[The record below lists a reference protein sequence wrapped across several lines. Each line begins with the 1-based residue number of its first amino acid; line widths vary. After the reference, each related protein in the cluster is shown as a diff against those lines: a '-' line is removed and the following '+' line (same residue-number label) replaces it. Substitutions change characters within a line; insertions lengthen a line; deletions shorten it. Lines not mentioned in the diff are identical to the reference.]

1 MTPIRSG
8 VITSGQ
14 KSSEIEGL
22 RAIAVAIVVIYHADL
37 FFRGGFIGVD
47 VFFVVSGFLLTGLLL
62 SDHEEQ
68 HASFR
73 RFYARRFRRLLP
85 VAGLVLSA
93 TLVASWLIMNP
104 VSFAT
109 VRTDGIWASLF
120 VANVHFVDVG
130 VDYMS
135 QNASPSPLQ
144 HWWSLAVEEQFY
156 FVWPVLVAIAW
167 RIGRKRAVLVTACL
181 IGVASFG
188 YSIYITARR
197 PVEAYFLLPTR
208 AFELAAGA
216 ILVTF
221 MSIRPIAGERVR
233 AAAGWLGLIGIF
245 VSALILTEETVFPG
259 WVYVVPTVCTVMV
272 LMSIGVLSG
281 PLKLLRWNAFQW
293 MGARSYS
300 LYLWH
305 WPLLVLYEVKYPNA
319 SALSR
324 FALLLVALW
333 LSALSYR
340 FFENPIRRNRRLS
353 ESPALSLLVGASAVV
368 IGIGFAQL
376 PATVSTA
383 NTYTPTTIE
392 RSTSTTISQQSP
404 MEILMQLNAEEV
416 PVIDAASLE
425 RRVPTNLTPSIIKAP
440 KDKPSVFSTDCLA
453 RYESTNVPPCLYGKM
468 DSTTG
473 VALFGDSHMGQWF
486 PGVEK
491 AAIENGWRLEVMTKM
506 GCPPVD
512 VSINTFKGKTYREC
526 DQWRENAIA
535 RIIASDT
542 KVVMLGSNKYD
553 SVSGKGLS
561 PRGTGWWGGLRR
573 VITRLQ
579 DAGKQVVLFSDIP
592 SMWYDKPQCLA
603 ENSDDVR
610 KCGRTRQQAVRSPRM
625 QTEKTI
631 AAELGISYVDVTR
644 WVCGTSFCPAI
655 IGSTMVYMD
664 TNHVSATFASTKSR
678 QLGLVVEDALLAH
691 SR

>member
-1 MTPIRSG
+1 

-47 VFFVVSGFLLTGLLL
+47 VFFVVSGFLITGLLL
-62 SDHEEQ
+62 SDHEEHQ
-68 HASFR
+68 ASFR

-85 VAGLVLSA
+85 VAGLVLSV

-104 VSFAT
+104 VSFAS

-120 VANVHFVDVG
+120 LANVHFVDVG

-135 QNASPSPLQ
+135 QAASPSPLQ

-156 FVWPVLVAIAW
+156 FVWPLVVAVAW
-167 RIGRKRAVLVTACL
+167 RIGRKRAVLITACL
-181 IGVASFG
+181 IGIGSFG
-188 YSIYITARR
+188 YSVYITPSR

-216 ILVTF
+216 VLVTF
-221 MSIRPIAGERVR
+221 MSIRPIAGTRVR
-233 AAAGWLGLIGIF
+233 ATAGWLGLVGIF
-245 VSALILTEETVFPG
+245 ASALVFTEETLFPG

-272 LMSIGVLSG
+272 LMSIGVPSG
-281 PLKLLRWNAFQW
+281 PLRLLKWNAFQW

-324 FALLLVALW
+324 GTLLVIALW

-353 ESPALSLLVGASAVV
+353 DSPALSLLVGASAVFV
-368 IGIGFAQL
+368 GIGFSQL
-376 PATVSTA
+376 PATVSTT
-383 NTYTPTTIE
+383 NTYTPSAVE
-392 RSTSTTISQQSP
+392 QSTSTTIFRQLP
-404 MEILMQLNAEEV
+404 LERLAQLNADEI
-416 PVIDAASLE
+416 PIIDASSIE
-425 RRVPTNLTPSIIKAP
+425 RRIPTNLTPSILKAP
-440 KDKPSVFSTDCLA
+440 KDKPSVFSTSCLA
-453 RYESTNVPPCLYGKM
+453 RYESTNVQPCVYGSKE
-468 DSTTG
+468 STTG

-486 PGVEK
+486 PGLEK
-491 AAIENGWRLEVMTKM
+491 AAIDNSWRLEVMTKM

-526 DQWRENAIA
+526 DQWRENAIE
-535 RIIASDT
+535 RIIASDI

-553 SVSGKGLS
+553 SVTGKGLS

-579 DAGKQVVLFSDIP
+579 EAGKQVVLFSDIP

-603 ENSDDVR
+603 ENTDDVR
-610 KCGRTRQQAVRSPRM
+610 KCGRTRQQAVRTARM
-625 QTEKTI
+625 DTEKTI
-631 AAELGISYVDVTR
+631 ATELNFSYVDVTR

-664 TNHVSATFASTKSR
+664 SNHVSATFALGKSQ
-678 QLGLVVEDALLAH
+678 QLGLVVEDALLAY

>member
-1 MTPIRSG
+1 M
-8 VITSGQ
+8 ITSGQ

-47 VFFVVSGFLLTGLLL
+47 VFFVVSGFLITGLLL
-62 SDHEEQ
+62 SDHEEHQ
-68 HASFR
+68 ASFR

-85 VAGLVLSA
+85 VAGLVLSV

-104 VSFAT
+104 VSFAS

-120 VANVHFVDVG
+120 LANVHFVDVG

-135 QNASPSPLQ
+135 QAASPSPLQ

-156 FVWPVLVAIAW
+156 FVWPLVVAVAW
-167 RIGRKRAVLVTACL
+167 RIGRKRAVLITACL
-181 IGVASFG
+181 IGIGSFG
-188 YSIYITARR
+188 YSVYITPSR

-216 ILVTF
+216 VLVTF
-221 MSIRPIAGERVR
+221 MSIRPIAGTRVR
-233 AAAGWLGLIGIF
+233 ATAGWLGLVGIF
-245 VSALILTEETVFPG
+245 ASALVFTEETLFPG

-272 LMSIGVLSG
+272 LMSIGVPSG
-281 PLKLLRWNAFQW
+281 PLRLLKWNAFQW

-324 FALLLVALW
+324 GTLLVIALW

-353 ESPALSLLVGASAVV
+353 DSPALSLLVGASAVFV
-368 IGIGFAQL
+368 GIGFSQL
-376 PATVSTA
+376 PATVSTT
-383 NTYTPTTIE
+383 NTYTPSAVE
-392 RSTSTTISQQSP
+392 QSTSTTIFRQLP
-404 MEILMQLNAEEV
+404 LERLAQLNADEI
-416 PVIDAASLE
+416 PIIDASSIE
-425 RRVPTNLTPSIIKAP
+425 RRIPTNLTPSILKAP
-440 KDKPSVFSTDCLA
+440 KDKPSVFSTSCLA
-453 RYESTNVPPCLYGKM
+453 RYESTNVQPCVYGSKE
-468 DSTTG
+468 STTG

-486 PGVEK
+486 PGLEK
-491 AAIENGWRLEVMTKM
+491 AAIDNSWRLEVMTKM

-526 DQWRENAIA
+526 DQWRENAIE
-535 RIIASDT
+535 RIIASDI

-553 SVSGKGLS
+553 SVTGKGLS

-579 DAGKQVVLFSDIP
+579 EAGKQVVLFSDIP

-603 ENSDDVR
+603 ENTDDVR
-610 KCGRTRQQAVRSPRM
+610 KCGRTRQQAVRTARM
-625 QTEKTI
+625 DTEKTI
-631 AAELGISYVDVTR
+631 ATELNFSYVDVTR

-664 TNHVSATFASTKSR
+664 SNHVSATFALGKSQ
-678 QLGLVVEDALLAH
+678 QLGLVVEDALLAY

>member
-1 MTPIRSG
+1 

-47 VFFVVSGFLLTGLLL
+47 VFFVVSGFLITGLLL
-62 SDHEEQ
+62 SDHEEHQ
-68 HASFR
+68 ASFR

-85 VAGLVLSA
+85 VAGLVLSV

-104 VSFAT
+104 VSFAS

-120 VANVHFVDVG
+120 LANVHFVDVG

-135 QNASPSPLQ
+135 QAASPSPLQ

-156 FVWPVLVAIAW
+156 FVWPLVVAVAW
-167 RIGRKRAVLVTACL
+167 RIGRKRAVLITACL
-181 IGVASFG
+181 IGIGSFG
-188 YSIYITARR
+188 YSVYITPSR

-216 ILVTF
+216 VLVTF
-221 MSIRPIAGERVR
+221 MSIRPIAGTRVR
-233 AAAGWLGLIGIF
+233 ATAGWLGLVGIF
-245 VSALILTEETVFPG
+245 ASALVLTEETLFPG

-272 LMSIGVLSG
+272 LMSIGVPSG
-281 PLKLLRWNAFQW
+281 PLRLLKWNAFQW

-324 FALLLVALW
+324 GTLLVIALW

-353 ESPALSLLVGASAVV
+353 DSPALSLLVGASAVFV
-368 IGIGFAQL
+368 GIGFSQL
-376 PATVSTA
+376 PATVSTT
-383 NTYTPTTIE
+383 NTYTPSAVE
-392 RSTSTTISQQSP
+392 QSTSTTIFRQLP
-404 MEILMQLNAEEV
+404 LERLAQLNADEI
-416 PVIDAASLE
+416 PIIDASSIE
-425 RRVPTNLTPSIIKAP
+425 RRIPTNLTPSILKAP
-440 KDKPSVFSTDCLA
+440 KDKPSVFSTSCLA
-453 RYESTNVPPCLYGKM
+453 RYESTNVQPCVYGSKE
-468 DSTTG
+468 STTG

-486 PGVEK
+486 PGLEK
-491 AAIENGWRLEVMTKM
+491 AAIDNSWRLEVMTKM

-526 DQWRENAIA
+526 DQWRENAIE
-535 RIIASDT
+535 RIIASDI

-553 SVSGKGLS
+553 SVTGKGLS

-579 DAGKQVVLFSDIP
+579 EAGKQVVLFSDIP

-603 ENSDDVR
+603 ENTDDVR
-610 KCGRTRQQAVRSPRM
+610 KCGRTRQQAVRTARM
-625 QTEKTI
+625 DTEKTI
-631 AAELGISYVDVTR
+631 ATELNFSYVDVTR

-664 TNHVSATFASTKSR
+664 SNHVSATFALGKSQ
-678 QLGLVVEDALLAH
+678 QLGLVVEDALLAY

>member
-1 MTPIRSG
+1 M
-8 VITSGQ
+8 
-14 KSSEIEGL
+14 E
-22 RAIAVAIVVIYHADL
+22 
-37 FFRGGFIGVD
+37 
-47 VFFVVSGFLLTGLLL
+47 
-62 SDHEEQ
+62 
-68 HASFR
+68 
-73 RFYARRFRRLLP
+73 RL
-85 VAGLVLSA
+85 A
-93 TLVASWLIMNP
+93 
-104 VSFAT
+104 
-109 VRTDGIWASLF
+109 
-120 VANVHFVDVG
+120 
-130 VDYMS
+130 
-135 QNASPSPLQ
+135 
-144 HWWSLAVEEQFY
+144 
-156 FVWPVLVAIAW
+156 
-167 RIGRKRAVLVTACL
+167 
-181 IGVASFG
+181 
-188 YSIYITARR
+188 
-197 PVEAYFLLPTR
+197 
-208 AFELAAGA
+208 
-216 ILVTF
+216 
-221 MSIRPIAGERVR
+221 
-233 AAAGWLGLIGIF
+233 
-245 VSALILTEETVFPG
+245 
-259 WVYVVPTVCTVMV
+259 
-272 LMSIGVLSG
+272 
-281 PLKLLRWNAFQW
+281 
-293 MGARSYS
+293 
-300 LYLWH
+300 
-305 WPLLVLYEVKYPNA
+305 
-319 SALSR
+319 
-324 FALLLVALW
+324 
-333 LSALSYR
+333 
-340 FFENPIRRNRRLS
+340 
-353 ESPALSLLVGASAVV
+353 
-368 IGIGFAQL
+368 
-376 PATVSTA
+376 
-383 NTYTPTTIE
+383 
-392 RSTSTTISQQSP
+392 
-404 MEILMQLNAEEV
+404 QLNADEI
-416 PVIDAASLE
+416 PIIDASSIE

-453 RYESTNVPPCLYGKM
+453 RYESTNVPPCLYGEKE
-468 DSTTG
+468 STIG

-678 QLGLVVEDALLAH
+678 QLGLVIEDALLTH

>member
-1 MTPIRSG
+1 MTSVRSG

-47 VFFVVSGFLLTGLLL
+47 VFFVVSGFLITGLLL
-62 SDHEEQ
+62 SDHEEHQ
-68 HASFR
+68 ASFR

-93 TLVASWLIMNP
+93 TLIASWLIMNP
-104 VSFAT
+104 VSFAS

-120 VANVHFVDVG
+120 LANVHFVDVG

-135 QNASPSPLQ
+135 QTASPSPLQ

-156 FVWPVLVAIAW
+156 FVWPLVVAIAW
-167 RIGRKRAVLVTACL
+167 RIGRKRAVLITACL
-181 IGVASFG
+181 IGIGSFG
-188 YSIYITARR
+188 YSVYITPSR

-216 ILVTF
+216 VLVTF
-221 MSIRPIAGERVR
+221 MSIRPIAGTRVR
-233 AAAGWLGLIGIF
+233 AAAGWLGLVGIF
-245 VSALILTEETVFPG
+245 VSALVLTEETVFPG

-272 LMSIGVLSG
+272 LMSIGVPSG
-281 PLKLLRWNAFQW
+281 PLRLLRWNVFQW
-293 MGARSYS
+293 VGARSYS

-324 FALLLVALW
+324 GTLLVIALW

-353 ESPALSLLVGASAVV
+353 DSPALSLLVGASAVFV
-368 IGIGFAQL
+368 GIGFSQL

-383 NTYTPTTIE
+383 NTYTPSTVE
-392 RSTSTTISQQSP
+392 QSTSTTIFQQLP
-404 MEILMQLNAEEV
+404 MERLAQLNADEI
-416 PVIDAASLE
+416 PIIDASSIE
-425 RRVPTNLTPSIIKAP
+425 RRIPTNLTPSILKAP

-453 RYESTNVPPCLYGKM
+453 RYESTNVPPCVYGSKE
-468 DSTTG
+468 STTG

-486 PGVEK
+486 PGIEK

-526 DQWRENAIA
+526 DQWRENAIE
-535 RIIASDT
+535 RIIASDI
-542 KVVMLGSNKYD
+542 KVVILGSNKYD
-553 SVSGKGLS
+553 SVTGKGLS

-579 DAGKQVVLFSDIP
+579 EAGKQVVLFSDSP

-603 ENSDDVR
+603 ENTDDVR
-610 KCGRTRQQAVRSPRM
+610 KCGRTRQQAVRTARM
-625 QTEKTI
+625 DTEKTI
-631 AAELGISYVDVTR
+631 ATELNFSYVDVTR

-664 TNHVSATFASTKSR
+664 SNHVSATFTLGKSQ